1 MMATSSPPSM
11 SILVACS
18 AAVAGPLVAAVAV
31 RLRCCRDASRWPAV
45 AGLAVSVTS
54 GVAIWAWAHERGVG
68 IEYGPRLGGGAMV
81 HVDGVTAVL
90 VPFVAACLGLVLG
103 TAPRRSLDA
112 RGTAWFLVGTA
123 ATCGLFLTAHPLL
136 IVALVVAAAFP
147 VWRATRDEPGGR
159 PAARVFAITIVASLC
174 CLALGTAMMLADP
187 PWERGSGW
195 IGTTGGWLVAV
206 AVLIREG
213 IVPFHF
219 WFPALFAGAPLHV
232 SLLATV
238 PQVGSYAAV
247 RLLVGHADG
256 VPNELVTLAQ
266 LAPVTA
272 VYGGALALVQRDL
285 RRLIGYL
292 AFSQSALVL
301 AGLAGT
307 LPMELA
313 GGLTLWVA
321 SGLSLTGIG
330 VVAAALEGR
339 AGPLRLDLPQGRFW
353 DAPAL
358 AGFFLL
364 FGLAGIGLPGTLSFV
379 ADDLIVAGSL
389 AERLHGGILVI
400 LATVFSGIAV
410 TRGWFGIF
418 GGPTLV
424 DAPRHAILLRER
436 LGMAVLLAAVVG
448 LGIMPGPLVR
458 TLEQAA
464 TTLLSE
470 RDEPLSTGV
479 KSSSGVNDH
488 EP

>member
-1 MMATSSPPSM
+1 MSSTSIVP
-11 SILVACS
+11 ILIACGI
-18 AAVAGPLVAAVAV
+18 AVAGPLVAAAAV
-31 RLRCCRDASRWPAV
+31 RLRCWRDAPRWPAV
-45 AGLAVSVTS
+45 IGLAVSVVS
-54 GVAIWAWAHERGVG
+54 GVAAWAWWSTRGVA
-68 IEYGPRLGGGAMV
+68 IEYGPRLGGGAML

-90 VPFVAACLGLVLG
+90 LPFVAACLVVVIG
-103 TAPRRSLDA
+103 TAPQRALDA
-112 RGTAWFLVGTA
+112 RGTARFLNGAA

-136 IVALVVAAAFP
+136 IVALAVAVALP

-174 CLALGTAMMLADP
+174 CLAIGTAMMLADP

-195 IGTTGGWLVAV
+195 IGTMGGWLVAV

-256 VPNELVTLAQ
+256 VPNELVALAQ

-339 AGPLRLDLPQGRFW
+339 AGLLRLDLPQGRFW

-389 AERLHGGILVI
+389 AEHLHGGILVI
-400 LATVFSGIAV
+400 LATAFSGIAV
-410 TRGWFGIF
+410 IRGWFGIF
-418 GGPTLV
+418 GGPTMI
-424 DAPRHAILLRER
+424 DAPRHAILPRER
-436 LGMAVLLAAVVG
+436 IGMAVLLAAVVG
-448 LGIMPGPLVR
+448 LGIVPGPLVR

-470 RDEPLSTGV
+470 RHDALSPGTERLPGV
-479 KSSSGVNDH
+479 TDH